1 MYQKRTLRRMSPWTR
16 ELAKRTNEAE
26 LHFRRMKKLTDESYA
41 SDRKLLDMNKRLED
55 LAIERGVSAD
65 KLTNDDFWPQEAID
79 ERSDADGRTAAT

>member
-41 SDRKLLDMNKRLED
+41 SDRKLLDMNSEAGGVGQRARRHRGQAHQRRF
-55 LAIERGVSAD
+55 LAG
-65 KLTNDDFWPQEAID
+65 
-79 ERSDADGRTAAT
+79 

>member
-41 SDRKLLDMNKRLED
+41 SDRKLLDMNRRLED
-55 LAIERGVSAD
+55 LASERGVSAD
-65 KLTNDDFWPQEAID
+65 KLTNDDFWPEEQITREHDITKG
-79 ERSDADGRTAAT
+79 ELP